1 MKVLLASAS
10 PRRREL
16 LRQIGWE
23 ADVRPVDFAEQEAG
37 SPDEVCLYNA
47 RGKAAAAAAQYGDAV
62 PVVAADTIV
71 TVDGAVLGKP
81 ADAAEARTM
90 LRTLSGR
97 THEVKTAVS
106 VRWHGQE
113 RHAVE
118 TTVVEFRPLTDAEIA
133 AYVATGEP
141 MDKAGAYGIQGKG
154 AILVSRI
161 AGSYDNVVGLPRTLV
176 YTILQGLGAL

>member
-1 MKVLLASAS
+1 MEFMAIIPSRYASTRF
-10 PRRREL
+10 P
-16 LRQIGWE
+16 
-23 ADVRPVDFAEQEAG
+23 
-37 SPDEVCLYNA
+37 
-47 RGKAAAAAAQYGDAV
+47 
-62 PVVAADTIV
+62 
-71 TVDGAVLGKP
+71 GKP
-81 ADAAEARTM
+81 LIDLAGKPMIQRVYEQ
-90 LRTLSGR
+90 
-97 THEVKTAVS
+97 VKTAVS